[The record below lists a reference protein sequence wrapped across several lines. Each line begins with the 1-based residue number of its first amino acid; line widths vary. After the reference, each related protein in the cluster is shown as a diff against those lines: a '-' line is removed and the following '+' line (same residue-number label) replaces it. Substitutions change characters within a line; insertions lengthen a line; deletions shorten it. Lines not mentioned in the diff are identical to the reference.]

1 MAISKLPPPL
11 LKLLLLSSPQR
22 NNETFDVLV
31 PFKLQGAS
39 LPTALSTSRTHIPSS
54 KPNIHKKKKLQ
65 KASEQAKK
73 HKSSTEKQISITSKQ
88 KERKITQEHCYCFA
102 PDEEE
107 EVGAGRLISP
117 YPLNG
122 SKRHT
127 CAHNYNENV
136 DKIIPSS
143 SIFPSQQISL
153 SILARPVAT

>member
-1 MAISKLPPPL
+1 MFWYHLNFKEIRCPRRCPPL
-11 LKLLLLSSPQR
+11 EL
-22 NNETFDVLV
+22 TYH
-31 PFKLQGAS
+31 LQN
-39 LPTALSTSRTHIPSS
+39 RTYT
-54 KPNIHKKKKLQ
+54 KKKLQ

-107 EVGAGRLISP
+107 EDGAGRLISP

-127 CAHNYNENV
+127 CAHNYHENV

-143 SIFPSQQISL
+143 SNFSSQQISL

>member
-1 MAISKLPPPL
+1 MFWYHLNFKEIRCPRRCPPL
-11 LKLLLLSSPQR
+11 EL
-22 NNETFDVLV
+22 TYH
-31 PFKLQGAS
+31 LQN
-39 LPTALSTSRTHIPSS
+39 RTYT
-54 KPNIHKKKKLQ
+54 KKKAAKS
-65 KASEQAKK
+65 KRASEK
-73 HKSSTEKQISITSKQ
+73 TQIVNREADFNNIKTVRK

-107 EVGAGRLISP
+107 EDGAGRLISP

-127 CAHNYNENV
+127 CAHNYHENV

-143 SIFPSQQISL
+143 SIFSSQQISL